1 MITTTINDRLFQ
13 LTAKHDIE
21 QSIMSILPEYINLKI
36 FYIRQE
42 ILRYETKW
50 NMTYSEFEVLSKELP
65 DGFSFEMEQEYYDWG
80 EKVALLDHFQ
90 KLREEWS

>member
-1 MITTTINDRLFQ
+1 MVSAAINERLFR
-13 LTAKHDIE
+13 LTAKEDIE

-36 FYIRQE
+36 YYIKQE

-50 NMTYSEFEVLSKELP
+50 NMTYVEFESRSTDFA
-65 DGFSFEMEQEYYDWG
+65 DGFSYEVEQEYYDWG
-80 EKVALLDHFQ
+80 EKVALLEYYQ